1 MLLAIIITV
10 LVVRWMETS
19 YERDTEAME
28 NTFLMKK
35 DDFDFVNMME
45 SKFDCELKDAKT
57 AYKESTNNDSEYKAV
72 VNIINSKIK
81 KGKDK
86 IYFESLNDNTVKR
99 LRADKNLNYN
109 VKKYN
114 TIFSSY
120 KYCVSWNPKK
130 QSSNLNTISS
140 LSILKKLF
148 IKIKNN

>member
-19 YERDTEAME
+19 DERDTEAME

-35 DDFDFVNMME
+35 DDFVNMME

-86 IYFESLNDNTVKR
+86 VYFESLNKNTVQK
-99 LRADKNLNYN
+99 LREANYN

-120 KYCVSWNPKK
+120 KYCVNWNPKK
-130 QSSNLNTISS
+130 QSSNLDAISN
-140 LSILKKLF
+140 LSIVNHLPLRFKS
-148 IKIKNN
+148 

>member
-35 DDFDFVNMME
+35 DNFDFVNMME

-86 IYFESLNDNTVKR
+86 IYFESLNKNTVQK
-99 LRADKNLNYN
+99 LREANYN

-120 KYCVSWNPKK
+120 KYCVNWNHKK
-130 QSSNLNTISS
+130 QSSNVDAISN
-140 LSILKKLF
+140 LSIIKKLF
-148 IKIKNN
+148 VKVKNN

>member
-19 YERDTEAME
+19 YERDTKAME

-86 IYFESLNDNTVKR
+86 IYFESLNKNTVQK
-99 LRADKNLNYN
+99 LREADYN

-120 KYCVSWNPKK
+120 KYCVNWNPKK
-130 QSSNLNTISS
+130 QSSNLDAISN
-140 LSILKKLF
+140 LSIMKKLF
-148 IKIKNN
+148 VKVKNN

>member
-10 LVVRWMETS
+10 LVVRWVETS

-35 DDFDFVNMME
+35 DNFDFVNMME

-86 IYFESLNDNTVKR
+86 IYFESLNKNTVQK
-99 LRADKNLNYN
+99 LREANYN

-120 KYCVSWNPKK
+120 KYCVNWNPKK
-130 QSSNLNTISS
+130 QSSNSDAISN
-140 LSILKKLF
+140 LSIMKKLF
-148 IKIKNN
+148 VKVKNN

>member
-19 YERDTEAME
+19 DERDTEAME

-35 DDFDFVNMME
+35 DDFVNMME
-45 SKFDCELKDAKT
+45 SKFDCELKDTKT

-86 IYFESLNDNTVKR
+86 IYFESLNKNTVQK
-99 LRADKNLNYN
+99 LREAKYN

-120 KYCVSWNPKK
+120 KYCVNWNPKK
-130 QSSNLNTISS
+130 QSSNLDAISN
-140 LSILKKLF
+140 LSIVNHLPLRFKS
-148 IKIKNN
+148 

>member
-35 DDFDFVNMME
+35 DNFDFVNMME

-86 IYFESLNDNTVKR
+86 IYFESLNKNTVQK
-99 LRADKNLNYN
+99 LREANYN

-120 KYCVSWNPKK
+120 KYCVNWNPKK
-130 QSSNLNTISS
+130 QSSNVDAISN
-140 LSILKKLF
+140 LSIIKKLF
-148 IKIKNN
+148 VIVKNN

>member
-1 MLLAIIITV
+1 MLLTIIIFVFV
-10 LVVRWMETS
+10 LRWMKVS
-19 YERDTEAME
+19 YERDAEAM
-28 NTFLMKK
+28 NNNFLLRKNN
-35 DDFDFVNMME
+35 FDFVNMME
-45 SKFDCELKDAKT
+45 SKFGCELKDAKT
-57 AYKESTNNDSEYKAV
+57 VYKESMNNDSEYNAV
-72 VNIINSKIK
+72 VNLINSKIK
-81 KGKDK
+81 EGKDK
-86 IYFESLNDNTVKR
+86 MYFESLNDNTVKR

-120 KYCVSWNPKK
+120 KYCVNWNPKK

>member
-1 MLLAIIITV
+1 MLLTIIIFV
-10 LVVRWMETS
+10 LVFRWVETS
-19 YERDTEAME
+19 YERDTEAMN

-35 DDFDFVNMME
+35 DNFDFVNMME

-86 IYFESLNDNTVKR
+86 IYFESLNKNTVQK
-99 LRADKNLNYN
+99 LREANYN

-120 KYCVSWNPKK
+120 KYCVNWNPKK
-130 QSSNLNTISS
+130 QSSNSDAISN
-140 LSILKKLF
+140 LSIMKKLF
-148 IKIKNN
+148 VKVKNN

>member
-35 DDFDFVNMME
+35 DNFDFINMME
-45 SKFDCELKDAKT
+45 SKFDCKLKDAKT
-57 AYKESTNNDSEYKAV
+57 TYKESTNNDSEYKAV

-86 IYFESLNDNTVKR
+86 IYFESLNKNTVQK
-99 LRADKNLNYN
+99 LREANYN

-120 KYCVSWNPKK
+120 KYCVNWNPKK
-130 QSSNLNTISS
+130 QSSNLDTISN
-140 LSILKKLF
+140 LSIMKKLF
-148 IKIKNN
+148 VKVKNN

>member
-1 MLLAIIITV
+1 MLLTIIIFV
-10 LVVRWMETS
+10 LVFRWVETS
-19 YERDTEAME
+19 YERDTEAMN

-35 DDFDFVNMME
+35 DNFDFVNMME

-86 IYFESLNDNTVKR
+86 IYFESLNKNTVQK
-99 LRADKNLNYN
+99 LREANYN

-120 KYCVSWNPKK
+120 KYCVNWNPKK
-130 QSSNLNTISS
+130 QSSNLNTISN
-140 LSILKKLF
+140 LSIIKKLF
-148 IKIKNN
+148 VKIKNN

>member
-35 DDFDFVNMME
+35 DNFDFVNMME

-86 IYFESLNDNTVKR
+86 IYFESLNKNTVPK
-99 LRADKNLNYN
+99 LREANYN

-120 KYCVSWNPKK
+120 KYCVNWNPKK
-130 QSSNLNTISS
+130 QSSNVDAISN
-140 LSILKKLF
+140 LSIIKKLF
-148 IKIKNN
+148 VKVKNN

>member
-86 IYFESLNDNTVKR
+86 IYFESLNKNTVQK
-99 LRADKNLNYN
+99 LKEADYN

-120 KYCVSWNPKK
+120 KYCVNWNPKK
-130 QSSNLNTISS
+130 QSSNLDTISN
-140 LSILKKLF
+140 LSIMKKLF
-148 IKIKNN
+148 VKVKNN